1 MTSWLAEVASLLDVS
16 SVFLFLITL
25 VVFSIPVL
33 IIFPPIPVE
42 RSDALGQTHSKIGV
56 PPQESNL
63 RDQWTAAARAAT
75 TTNGHANGRAGSSGR
90 PSPPKIHSL
99 HIYPLKSCQG
109 IELAEATVLPTGL
122 EHDRVFC
129 LAQLKTRKPRTDPAA
144 AAAAAASSKKVDYW
158 EVLTLRQIASMANIK
173 VDLWVPDASKHSRQ
187 LGPMTGEDGPGAW
200 GLVETMA
207 AKLSRGLSA
216 APEREFMLPMSFPS
230 AHEVKARGYSHA
242 EVTHFRNVIPSLNM
256 GPELPKELAL
266 YLGLEPARLGLFR
279 LDPAQR
285 RQVLGCAPTREVA
298 GYQPEIDFQ
307 DAYPLHLLN
316 LSSVRALESKI
327 RRDADID
334 RLDARRFRPN
344 IIVSGLPE
352 YDEDD
357 WRSVQFKAVSRQDAD
372 SLFDVSCRTV
382 RCKLPNVDPA
392 TGIRHK
398 VEPDYALR
406 HYREIDAG
414 APKKGCMGMQM
425 CPLFSPDVASHNLK
439 SRIRVGMEISV
450 LKRGAHHAL

>member
-1 MTSWLAEVASLLDVS
+1 MAQMTSWLAEVASLLDVS

-25 VVFSIPVL
+25 VVFSIPVF

-42 RSDALGQTHSKIGV
+42 RSDALGQTHSKIGI

-63 RDQWTAAARAAT
+63 RDQWTAAAHAACAS
-75 TTNGHANGRAGSSGR
+75 TTNGHANGRAGSGGR
-90 PSPPKIHSL
+90 PLPPKIHSL
-99 HIYPLKSCQG
+99 HIYPLKSCRG

-129 LAQLKTRKPRTDPAA
+129 LAQLRTRKPRTDPDATAASSPTA
-144 AAAAAASSKKVDYW
+144 AAAAAASRNEVDYW

-187 LGPMTGEDGPGAW
+187 LGPMTGGAGSGGASESFAVVRFPWRSPGAR

-256 GPELPKELAL
+256 GSELPKELAF
-266 YLGLEPARLGLFR
+266 YLGLEPAKLGLFR
-279 LDPAQR
+279 LDPARR
-285 RQVLGCAPTREVA
+285 RQVFGCAPTRDVA

-307 DAYPLHLLN
+307 DA
-316 LSSVRALESKI
+316 VSKETKS
-327 RRDADID
+327 
-334 RLDARRFRPN
+334 P
-344 IIVSGLPE
+344 P
-352 YDEDD
+352 
-357 WRSVQFKAVSRQDAD
+357 
-372 SLFDVSCRTV
+372 
-382 RCKLPNVDPA
+382 
-392 TGIRHK
+392 
-398 VEPDYALR
+398 
-406 HYREIDAG
+406 
-414 APKKGCMGMQM
+414 PKK
-425 CPLFSPDVASHNLK
+425 
-439 SRIRVGMEISV
+439 
-450 LKRGAHHAL
+450 

>member
-25 VVFSIPVL
+25 VVFSIPVF

-56 PPQESNL
+56 PPLQSNL
-63 RDQWTAAARAAT
+63 RDQWTAAEANTTTTT
-75 TTNGHANGRAGSSGR
+75 TTNGHANGRAGSSDR
-90 PSPPKIHSL
+90 PLPPRIHSL
-99 HIYPLKSCQG
+99 HIYPLKSCRG
-109 IELAEATVLPTGL
+109 IELAEAT
-122 EHDRVFC
+122 
-129 LAQLKTRKPRTDPAA
+129 A
-144 AAAAAASSKKVDYW
+144 
-158 EVLTLRQIASMANIK
+158 ASMANIR

-187 LGPMTGEDGPGAW
+187 LGPMTGEDGSGACETFAVVRFPWRSPGVR

-230 AHEVKARGYSHA
+230 AQEAKARGYSHA
-242 EVTHFRNVIPSLNM
+242 EVTHFRSVISSLNM
-256 GPELPKELAL
+256 SPELPKELAH
-266 YLGLEPARLGLFR
+266 YLGLEPAKLGLFR
-279 LDPAQR
+279 LDPARR
-285 RQVLGCAPTREVA
+285 RQVLGCAPTRDVA

-316 LSSVRALESKI
+316 LSSVRALESRI

-357 WRSVQFKAVSRQDAD
+357 WRSVQFKAVSRKDAD

-406 HYREIDAG
+406 HYREIDTG

-425 CPLFSPDVASHNLK
+425 CPLFSPDGAPPDLQST
-439 SRIRVGMEISV
+439 IRVGMEIAV